1 MAGEEKIFCK
11 ILQHS
16 TASQNSKGRMGTIQE
31 LEATLCKKDEE
42 IRNLQKVLQQKDVT
56 IQQREE
62 EIQQLRSHLDKFQS
76 VFPFGGIPAAFPS
89 LRRST
94 IREPRKVRAQGISA
108 EPQDL
113 QTLTDLSHQKFN
125 EYAKTDRLVV
135 RIQSS
140 SSQYFAAVFH
150 IDS

>member
-1 MAGEEKIFCK
+1 
-11 ILQHS
+11 
-16 TASQNSKGRMGTIQE
+16 MGTIQE
-31 LEATLCKKDEE
+31 LQDTLSKRDEE
-42 IRNLQKVLQQKDVT
+42 IRNLQSVLQLKEAQ

-76 VFPFGGIPAAFPS
+76 VFPFGGQPAAFPS

-113 QTLTDLSHQKFN
+113 QTLQDISHQKFN
-125 EYAKTDRLVV
+125 EYPKSDRKFEQLVV
-135 RIQSS
+135 E
-140 SSQYFAAVFH
+140 
-150 IDS
+150 

>member
-1 MAGEEKIFCK
+1 
-11 ILQHS
+11 
-16 TASQNSKGRMGTIQE
+16 MGTIQE
-31 LEATLCKKDEE
+31 LQDTLCKRDEE
-42 IRNLQKVLQQKDVT
+42 IRNLQSILQQKEFQ

-76 VFPFGGIPAAFPS
+76 VFPFGGQPAVFPS

-113 QTLTDLSHQKFN
+113 QTLQDLSHQQFN
-125 EYAKTDRLVV
+125 EYAKSDR
-135 RIQSS
+135 
-140 SSQYFAAVFH
+140 
-150 IDS
+150 